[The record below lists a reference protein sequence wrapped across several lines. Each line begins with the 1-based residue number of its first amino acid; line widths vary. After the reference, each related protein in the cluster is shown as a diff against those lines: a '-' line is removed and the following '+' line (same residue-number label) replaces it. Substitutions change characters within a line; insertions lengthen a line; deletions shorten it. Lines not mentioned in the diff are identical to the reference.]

1 MEINQGYAIR
11 RVIAFDN
18 ECGFVLGENPKAP
31 DPYVTWQFN
40 MRDGERNYFWGHY
53 CDDARLAES
62 DLKNRAE
69 DYQRRYYVERI
80 EQPPE
85 QETYKYYSTQRPI
98 DVGTYPNS
106 RFNGVVEMTIYP
118 ERWRVEGEAFRAWG
132 EIDYAQQLLPCE
144 VADYELRP
152 SRHNPDIRREMD
164 AQAQIVGAWEDA
176 KRGPEQKRLTW
187 FYPDFGSYVSKEH
200 ITPEQLAAAVDDFVA
215 LPPPNPARPAPHATG
230 GALDLT
236 LCYRGRPLPMGT
248 EFDDFT
254 NLAQTAY
261 FETNGMA
268 GEAEAFRNTRRLLY
282 NMMTAAGFVN
292 YSEEWWHYSYGDR
305 LWARTFGKTPIY
317 GLCDEKNV
325 E

>member
-176 KRGPEQKRLTW
+176 KRVPEQKRLTW
-187 FYPDFGSYVSKEH
+187 FYPDFGSYVPKEH
-200 ITPEQLAAAVDDFVA
+200 ITPEQLAAA
-215 LPPPNPARPAPHATG
+215 ARGVERQQAS
-230 GALDLT
+230 
-236 LCYRGRPLPMGT
+236 R
-248 EFDDFT
+248 
-254 NLAQTAY
+254 AY
-261 FETNGMA
+261 KEGKRTISQQMQDA
-268 GEAEAFRNTRRLLY
+268 AKQAEA
-282 NMMTAAGFVN
+282 
-292 YSEEWWHYSYGDR
+292 DR
-305 LWARTFGKTPIY
+305 GQSAPK
-317 GLCDEKNV
+317 KNAPDRG
-325 E
+325 ER

>member
-18 ECGFVLGENPKAP
+18 ECGFVLGENPKAS

-40 MRDGERNYFWGHY
+40 MRGGERNYFWGHY

-80 EQPPE
+80 EQSPE

-132 EIDYAQQLLPCE
+132 EIDYAQPLLPCE

-164 AQAQIVGAWEDA
+164 AQAQIVGTWEDA
-176 KRGPEQKRLTW
+176 KRVPEQKRLTW
-187 FYPDFGSYVSKEH
+187 F
-200 ITPEQLAAAVDDFVA
+200 
-215 LPPPNPARPAPHATG
+215 
-230 GALDLT
+230 
-236 LCYRGRPLPMGT
+236 
-248 EFDDFT
+248 
-254 NLAQTAY
+254 
-261 FETNGMA
+261 
-268 GEAEAFRNTRRLLY
+268 
-282 NMMTAAGFVN
+282 
-292 YSEEWWHYSYGDR
+292 
-305 LWARTFGKTPIY
+305 
-317 GLCDEKNV
+317 
-325 E
+325 

>member
-69 DYQRRYYVERI
+69 DYQRRYYVKRI

-132 EIDYAQQLLPCE
+132 EIDYAQPLLPCE

-164 AQAQIVGAWEDA
+164 AQAQIVGTWEDA
-176 KRGPEQKRLTW
+176 KRVPEQKRLTW
-187 FYPDFGSYVSKEH
+187 FYPDFGSYVPKEH
-200 ITPEQLAAAVDDFVA
+200 ITPEQLAAA
-215 LPPPNPARPAPHATG
+215 ARGVERQRASRAYKEG
-230 GALDLT
+230 K
-236 LCYRGRPLPMGT
+236 RPISQQMQ
-248 EFDDFT
+248 D
-254 NLAQTAY
+254 AAKQ
-261 FETNGMA
+261 
-268 GEAEAFRNTRRLLY
+268 AEADR
-282 NMMTAAGFVN
+282 
-292 YSEEWWHYSYGDR
+292 GDR
-305 LWARTFGKTPIY
+305 
-317 GLCDEKNV
+317 
-325 E
+325 

>member
-118 ERWRVEGEAFRAWG
+118 ERWRVESEAFRAWG

-176 KRGPEQKRLTW
+176 KRVPEQKRLTW
-187 FYPDFGSYVSKEH
+187 FYPDFGIYVSKEH

-215 LPPPNPARPAPHATG
+215 LPHPNTARPAPHATG

>member
-132 EIDYAQQLLPCE
+132 EIDYAQQLLLP
-144 VADYELRP
+144 LIFL
-152 SRHNPDIRREMD
+152 DIQQVM
-164 AQAQIVGAWEDA
+164 
-176 KRGPEQKRLTW
+176 KM
-187 FYPDFGSYVSKEH
+187 
-200 ITPEQLAAAVDDFVA
+200 
-215 LPPPNPARPAPHATG
+215 AR
-230 GALDLT
+230 
-236 LCYRGRPLPMGT
+236 
-248 EFDDFT
+248 
-254 NLAQTAY
+254 
-261 FETNGMA
+261 
-268 GEAEAFRNTRRLLY
+268 
-282 NMMTAAGFVN
+282 
-292 YSEEWWHYSYGDR
+292 
-305 LWARTFGKTPIY
+305 
-317 GLCDEKNV
+317 
-325 E
+325 

>member
-1 MEINQGYAIR
+1 
-11 RVIAFDN
+11 
-18 ECGFVLGENPKAP
+18 
-31 DPYVTWQFN
+31 

-176 KRGPEQKRLTW
+176 KRVPEQKRLTW

-200 ITPEQLAAAVDDFVA
+200 ITPEQLAAAARGVERQQASRAYKEGKRTISQQMQDAAKQAEVDRGK
-215 LPPPNPARPAPHATG
+215 LPQRKTPLTGAT
-230 GALDLT
+230 
-236 LCYRGRPLPMGT
+236 
-248 EFDDFT
+248 
-254 NLAQTAY
+254 
-261 FETNGMA
+261 
-268 GEAEAFRNTRRLLY
+268 
-282 NMMTAAGFVN
+282 
-292 YSEEWWHYSYGDR
+292 DR
-305 LWARTFGKTPIY
+305 RTFMDQERNPNKNAELSMEQNYNQIDGIINNLPVPPRS
-317 GLCDEKNV
+317 EKPLDKV
-325 E
+325 REHPPKRRSREREER

>member
-18 ECGFVLGENPKAP
+18 ECGFALGENPKAP

-132 EIDYAQQLLPCE
+132 EIDYAQPLLPCE
-144 VADYELRP
+144 VADYELHP

-176 KRGPEQKRLTW
+176 KRVPEQKRLTW
-187 FYPDFGSYVSKEH
+187 FYPDFGSYVPKEH
-200 ITPEQLAAAVDDFVA
+200 ITPEQLAAA
-215 LPPPNPARPAPHATG
+215 ARGVERQQASRAYKENKRPISQQMQDAKTG
-230 GALDLT
+230 
-236 LCYRGRPLPMGT
+236 RG
-248 EFDDFT
+248 
-254 NLAQTAY
+254 
-261 FETNGMA
+261 
-268 GEAEAFRNTRRLLY
+268 
-282 NMMTAAGFVN
+282 
-292 YSEEWWHYSYGDR
+292 
-305 LWARTFGKTPIY
+305 
-317 GLCDEKNV
+317 
-325 E
+325 